1 MSNNVN
7 HVINIKN
14 VTSNSI
20 YGLILGLV
28 LTLVPISTIV
38 EVIILLIAF
47 ILILSNG
54 LRVYAKMVNKE
65 TSSNQLLLDV
75 LGVFMGF
82 ILLVYSNLVVTII
95 VSIYLIAEPVIELA
109 LVKFDKAA
117 LMVEVPKITLGIVLL
132 ISGVAVF
139 NILFKIVGIILISA
153 SSLYFGFNYYL
164 YKKSGVK
171 VIK

>member
-1 MSNNVN
+1 MANDVL
-7 HVINIKN
+7 HAINIKN
-14 VTSNSI
+14 VTSNFV

-28 LTLVPISTIV
+28 LTFVPVSTIV

-47 ILILSNG
+47 ILILTNG
-54 LRVYAKMVNKE
+54 LRVYTKMTSKE

-82 ILLVYSNLVVTII
+82 ILLVYSNIVII
-95 VSIYLIAEPVIELA
+95 IIASIYLIAEPIIELA
-109 LVKFDKAA
+109 LVKFDKSK

-132 ISGVAVF
+132 ISGAVVF
-139 NILFKIVGIILISA
+139 NFLFRVVGVILVV
-153 SSLYFGFNYYL
+153 SSLLYFGFNYYL

-171 VIK
+171 IIE